1 MKLFK
6 NINLDKLKTGL
17 SKTRDKVFTSIAE
30 TISGKAKID
39 EATLEEL
46 EEILITSDMGVD
58 LSMQIIE
65 RTRETLKS
73 EKDRTKVNVLEI
85 LKEELES
92 TLSNYKDDDH
102 EFAEMEKFKPFVIL
116 IVGVNGAGKT
126 TTIGKL
132 AHNYKKAGL
141 EVVIGSADTFRAAA
155 NEQLEIWAKRA
166 GVEIVQSVSG
176 SDPSAVAFDTLNIAK
191 TKNADIVLIDTAGR
205 LHTKNNL
212 MNELG
217 KINRVLS
224 KVLDYAPNEIFLVV
238 DGNTGQNAIMQANEF
253 SKYADLTGLVITKLD
268 GTAKG
273 GSLFQICNQK
283 NIPVRYIGVGEG
295 IEDLQT
301 FDPKS
306 FVDAMFT
313 KTETN

>member
-6 NINLDKLKTGL
+6 NVNFDKLKSGL
-17 SKTRDKVFTSIAE
+17 SKTRDKIFNGISE
-30 TISGKAKID
+30 TISGKANID
-39 EATLEEL
+39 EDTLEEL
-46 EEILITSDMGVD
+46 EEILITSDIGVD
-58 LSMQIIE
+58 LSLQIIE

-73 EKDRTKVNVLEI
+73 ERDRSKINVLEI
-85 LKEELES
+85 LKEELQK
-92 TLSNYKDDDH
+92 TIINYSEDDR
-102 EFAEMEKFKPFVIL
+102 EFAEIEKYKPFVIL

-191 TKNADIVLIDTAGR
+191 NKKADVVLIDTAGR
-205 LHTKNNL
+205 LHTKNHL
-212 MNELG
+212 MNELS
-217 KINRVLS
+217 KIRRVLS
-224 KVLDYAPNEIFLVV
+224 KVLDYAPNEVFLVV
-238 DGNTGQNAIMQANEF
+238 DGNTGQNALMQANEF
-253 SKYADLTGLVITKLD
+253 SKYTDITGLVITKLD

-273 GSLFQICNQK
+273 GSIFQISNKK

-301 FDPKS
+301 FDPKV
-306 FVDAMFT
+306 FVEAIFDNPE
-313 KTETN
+313 K